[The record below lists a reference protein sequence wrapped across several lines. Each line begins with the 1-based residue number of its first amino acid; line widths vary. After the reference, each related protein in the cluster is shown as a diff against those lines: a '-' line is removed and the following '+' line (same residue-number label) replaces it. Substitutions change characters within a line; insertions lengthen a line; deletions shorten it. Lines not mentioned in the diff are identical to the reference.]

1 MFELTPHFETYN
13 ELLDY
18 LEKVGVLKTKIIKE
32 AFKKFDRKDFLPE
45 EVKEFAYYDSP
56 IPVGEEVGQTS
67 SQPYVTAFLI
77 ELLQPKEGNKILEVG
92 FGSGWTTA
100 ILAEL
105 VGEKGKIFAFEIDEK
120 IFNLGKQNLERY
132 NFLEKGRVILILGD
146 GSKGLKEESPFDRI
160 LVSAFSPEIPNE
172 FLEQLKDGGILV
184 IPDFEGIWQVIK
196 EKGDLIKNYHPGYVF
211 GPLRTTS
218 K

>member
-18 LEKVGVLKTKIIKE
+18 LEKIGILKTEKIKE
-32 AFKKFDRKDFLPE
+32 AFKKFDRKNFLPE
-45 EVKEFAYYDSP
+45 EVSDFAYYDSP
-56 IPVGEEVGQTS
+56 IPIGEEVGQTS
-67 SQPYVTAFLI
+67 SQPYVTVFLI
-77 ELLQPKEGNKILEVG
+77 ELLQPEKGNKILEVG

-105 VGEKGKIFAFEIDEK
+105 VGENGKVFAFEIEEK
-120 IFNLGKQNLERY
+120 IFNLGKSNLEKY
-132 NFLEKGRVILILGD
+132 NFLEKGRVKLFLGD
-146 GSKGLKEESPFDRI
+146 GSRGLKEEAPFDRI

-172 FLEQLKDGGILV
+172 FLEQLNENGILV
-184 IPDFEGIWQVIK
+184 IPDFEGIWQIIK
-196 EKGDLIKNYHPGYVF
+196 KREKLIKNYYPGYVF